1 MIHIIGYIGLA
12 LNLLSMTMKNVMT
25 LRILSALANFI
36 YVIYGIIISSPPFV
50 IGCSIAVI
58 IHAYHITRL
67 IKEKQTE

>member
-1 MIHIIGYIGLA
+1 
-12 LNLLSMTMKNVMT
+12 MTMKNVLT

-58 IHAYHITRL
+58 IHVYHITKL
-67 IKEKQTE
+67 LKEKQIQNNSSDQ